1 MPSTYLRLR
10 ILVSVLGLAA
20 LIFVPAARTLAQD
33 EDSGTSEKGEAEL
46 TAPDGATNADAK
58 GKAKT
63 FYVDNGNQIVQR
75 LQVSAQHLDR
85 GVEYQL
91 LVDGIDF
98 GTYSPRGGSGTL
110 VLRFRDP
117 VKGHL
122 LPFPE
127 GEVDVRLFEL
137 IEIVNVETG
146 EVVLSGSFAAET
158 GDDGEGGDGT
168 GTGGDDGSGGTGDDG
183 GGSTGGGGGGNGH
196 GNGHGNGGNG
206 GGNGHGNGGGNGHG
220 HG

>member
-1 MPSTYLRLR
+1 MKSTYLRLR
-10 ILVSVLGLAA
+10 FLVSILGLAA
-20 LIFVPAARTLAQD
+20 LIFAPAARTVAQD
-33 EDSGTSEKGEAEL
+33 EDSGTSEKGEAQL
-46 TAPDGATNADAK
+46 TAPEGATNADAK

-63 FYVDNGNQIVQR
+63 FYVDSGNQVVQR

-91 LVDGIDF
+91 LVDGIDY

-127 GEVDVRLFEL
+127 GEVDVRLFEM
-137 IEIVNVETG
+137 IEVVNVETG

-158 GDDGEGGDGT
+158 GDDGGDGT
-168 GTGGDDGSGGTGDDG
+168 GTAGDDGSGGTGDDGG

-196 GNGHGNGGNG
+196 GNGGGNGHGNGGNG
-206 GGNGHGNGGGNGHG
+206 GGNGGGHG
-220 HG
+220 HGHG